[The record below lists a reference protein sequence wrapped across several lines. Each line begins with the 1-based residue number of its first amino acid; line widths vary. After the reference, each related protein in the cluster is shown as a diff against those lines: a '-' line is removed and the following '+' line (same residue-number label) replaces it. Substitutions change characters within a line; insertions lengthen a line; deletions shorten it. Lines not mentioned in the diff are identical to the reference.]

1 MSPQDKVERVLKEMH
16 VAFSQSPTYNGQPDK
31 IIMNRR
37 DFLLLLDRLNRGIYD
52 MMEQYEQTRQSRA
65 NAERSFRRK
74 GNEIIE
80 KANASADDIYAASV
94 IYTADAIGRI
104 RDLMDQTND
113 SMNDLFRQFRRE
125 LREQKDTLRSH
136 ESELQAQLADLADT
150 KKYLDLLQDVNRERE
165 RKQLRAEMEQDSDD
179 RHAYTSYRAAVPAA
193 QVQVNE
199 EYFEKPDAVRPER
212 TEMPVHT
219 AAEAPDIRVNE
230 NAAYFKWKEEQDK
243 KKLAEAS
250 AAADSNDN
258 NTGEAAAKETVNGLK
273 QGVRAPEESEAVQ
286 ETDSA
291 AFFGAETGE
300 KTGQGQSVAGPYDPG
315 EQEAPEFVLPAEEE
329 LLNSAFPDEEAI
341 RQAVLEDE
349 WKAEEKQRESAGRER
364 PHAGGILKTIIFGKD
379 Q

>member
-16 VAFSQSPTYNGQPDK
+16 VAFSQSPTYNGQPDR

-37 DFLLLLDRLNRGIYD
+37 EFLLLLDRLNRGIYD

-165 RKQLRAEMEQDSDD
+165 RKQRREEMEQDSDD

-193 QVQVNE
+193 QVQVNG

-212 TEMPVHT
+212 TEMQVHT

-230 NAAYFKWKEEQDK
+230 NAAYFKWKEEQEKK

-250 AAADSNDN
+250 SAADSDD
-258 NTGEAAAKETVNGLK
+258 NTGETAEKEALDGLK
-273 QGVRAPEESEAVQ
+273 QGVRAPEETETVPEA
-286 ETDSA
+286 EPSSL
-291 AFFGAETGE
+291 FRPEPGEGAGE
-300 KTGQGQSVAGPYDPG
+300 EQSIVNPDGPG
-315 EQEAPEFVLPAEEE
+315 EQEEPDFVLPEEEE

-349 WKAEEKQRESAGRER
+349 RKAEVKQRETAGRER
-364 PHAGGILKTIIFGKD
+364 PRAGGILKTIIFGKD

>member
-165 RKQLRAEMEQDSDD
+165 RNQRRAETEQDSDD
-179 RHAYTSYRAAVPAA
+179 RYAYTSYRAAAPAA

-212 TEMPVHT
+212 AEMPVHT
-219 AAEAPDIRVNE
+219 VAEAPDIRVNE
-230 NAAYFKWKEEQDK
+230 NAAYFKWKEAQDRN
-243 KKLAEAS
+243 KLAETS
-250 AAADSNDN
+250 SAADSDDS
-258 NTGEAAAKETVNGLK
+258 NTGEATAEEAVNGLK
-273 QGVRAPEESEAVQ
+273 QGVCAPEEPETVSEAEPSVFFREEPGGEIGQ
-286 ETDSA
+286 EKSIAAPGDS
-291 AFFGAETGE
+291 
-300 KTGQGQSVAGPYDPG
+300 G
-315 EQEAPEFVLPAEEE
+315 EQEDPDFVLPEEEE

-349 WKAEEKQRESAGRER
+349 RKAEVKQRETAGREKPR
-364 PHAGGILKTIIFGKD
+364 AGGILKTIIFGKD

>member
-37 DFLLLLDRLNRGIYD
+37 EFLLLLDRLNRGIYD

-104 RDLMDQTND
+104 CDLMDETND
-113 SMNDLFRQFRRE
+113 SMNDLFRQFKRE

-165 RKQLRAEMEQDSDD
+165 RKQRRAEMEQDSDD

-230 NAAYFKWKEEQDK
+230 NAAYFKWKEEQEKK

-250 AAADSNDN
+250 AAADSDE
-258 NTGEAAAKETVNGLK
+258 NTGETAAEETANGLK
-273 QGVRAPEESEAVQ
+273 QGVRAPEEPEAVP
-286 ETDSA
+286 EAEKS
-291 AFFGAETGE
+291 AFFGAEPEEEAG
-300 KTGQGQSVAGPYDPG
+300 KKQGIADPDVSE
-315 EQEAPEFVLPAEEE
+315 EQDAPDFVLPEEEE
-329 LLNSAFPDEEAI
+329 LLDSAFPDEEAI

-349 WKAEEKQRESAGRER
+349 RKAEEKRRETAGREK
-364 PHAGGILKTIIFGKD
+364 PHAGGILKTILFGKD